1 MRMMMVVVMVIDG
14 DDYDVEQKIVPIVQ
28 IVF

>member
-1 MRMMMVVVMVIDG
+1 MRMMMVVVMVIGG